1 MRGLRNCLLG
11 PDGSASAGMIFAN
24 PWPIPVGDELWIYYG
39 GVGRDHRE
47 ETRDPSLSGVFRA
60 RIRRDGFVSVHGGY
74 GGGEFTTPAVTFSG
88 ARLEVNMD
96 GSAGGWL
103 QVELQSVDG
112 RALPSHRLDR
122 CDTIRGN
129 SVRKAVTWN
138 GSSDL
143 SGLRNRP
150 VRLRFVMRSMK
161 LFAFQFPE

>member
-112 RALPSHRLDR
+112 RPLPSHRLDR